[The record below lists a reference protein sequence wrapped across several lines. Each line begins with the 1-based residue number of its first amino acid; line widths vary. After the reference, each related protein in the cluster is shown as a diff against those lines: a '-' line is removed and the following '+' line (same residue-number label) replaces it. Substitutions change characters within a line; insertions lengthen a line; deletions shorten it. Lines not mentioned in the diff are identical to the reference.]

1 MPRSSPFTQLWS
13 RLAQINGPR
22 RADLHVHTTASD
34 GEYTPSQVV
43 LLARQAELA
52 AVAVTDHDTLAA
64 VEEARAFALS
74 LSKQDIEVVP
84 GVEITTAFGGR
95 ELHLLGYF
103 VRTDDSELAR
113 ELAKLCVR
121 RRERFRDY
129 LAKLAD
135 DGRGIPEDRAKLVEE
150 STASLGRR
158 HVAGLLVACGIART
172 RDEAFGRYVHRL
184 HGRILPKLL
193 LPIDRAIALVCDAG
207 GVTSL
212 AHPPADLTDVDFRV
226 LRDFGLDAL
235 EAEYAWKR
243 SSASSRL
250 REAAGRLGML
260 VTGGSDCH
268 GPDPAHRRIGSDSI
282 TSEQFEQLRERAAR
296 RD

>member
-1 MPRSSPFTQLWS
+1 MPRTSPFTQLWS
-13 RLAQINGPR
+13 RLAQLHGPR

-43 LLARQAELA
+43 LLAQQAGLA

-64 VEEARAFALS
+64 VDEARAFAQS
-74 LSKQDIEVVP
+74 LPKSDIEVVP

-103 VRTDDSELAR
+103 VRTTDSDLTR
-113 ELAKLCVR
+113 ELAKLCER
-121 RRERFRDY
+121 RRERFHDY
-129 LAKLAD
+129 MAKLAD
-135 DGRGIPEDRAKLVEE
+135 DGRGIPEDRARLVAE

-158 HVAGLLVACGIART
+158 HVAGLLVASGIART
-172 RDEAFGRYVHRL
+172 RDEAFGRFVHRL
-184 HGRILPKLL
+184 HSRVLPKQL
-193 LPIDRAIALVCDAG
+193 LPIDAAIQLVRAAG

-212 AHPPADLTDVDFRV
+212 AHPPADLTDDDFRT

-243 SSASSRL
+243 SSVSGRL
-250 REAAGRLGML
+250 REAAARLGML

-268 GPDPAHRRIGSDSI
+268 GPDPSHRRIGSESI
-282 TSEQFEQLRERAAR
+282 TTDQFEQLRDRATGR
-296 RD
+296 E

>member
-13 RLAQINGPR
+13 RLAVLNGPR

-43 LLARQAELA
+43 LLAQQTALA

-64 VEEARAFALS
+64 VEEARTFALT
-74 LSKQDIEVVP
+74 LPKRDIEVVP

-103 VRTDDSELAR
+103 VRTCESELTR
-113 ELAKLCVR
+113 ELAALCER

-135 DGRGIPEDRAKLVEE
+135 DGRHVPEDRAKLLEQ

-158 HVAGLLVACGIART
+158 HVAALLVACGIAKT

-184 HGRILPKLL
+184 HARILPKKS
-193 LPIDRAIALVCDAG
+193 LPIGDAIQLVRAAG

-212 AHPPADLTDVDFRV
+212 AHPPADLTDDDFRT
-226 LRDFGLDAL
+226 LRDVGLDAL

-243 SSASSRL
+243 SSASARL
-250 REAAGRLGML
+250 REAASRLGML

-268 GPDPAHRRIGSDSI
+268 GPDPAHRRIGSEAVATD
-282 TSEQFEQLRERAAR
+282 QFEKLRELAATR
-296 RD
+296 G

>member
-13 RLAQINGPR
+13 RLAVLNGPR

-52 AVAVTDHDTLAA
+52 AVAITDHDTLAS
-64 VEEARAFALS
+64 VEEARAFAQS
-74 LSKQDIEVVP
+74 LPKQDIEVVP
-84 GVEITTAFGGR
+84 GVEISTAFDGR

-103 VRTDDSELAR
+103 VRTDDSPLLTA
-113 ELAKLCVR
+113 LAKVCEA

-135 DGRGIPEDRAKLVEE
+135 DGRAIPADRAKLVEV

-158 HVAGLLVACGIART
+158 HVAGLLVSCGIART
-172 RDEAFGRYVHRL
+172 RDEAFGRFIHRL
-184 HGRILPKLL
+184 HGRVLPKQL
-193 LPIDRAIALVCDAG
+193 LPIEEAIALVRAAG

-212 AHPPADLTDVDFRV
+212 AHPPAEMGDAEFRR

-235 EAEYAWKR
+235 ESEYAWKR
-243 SSASSRL
+243 SSPAVRL
-250 REAAGRLGML
+250 REAAAQLGML

-282 TSEQFEQLRERAAR
+282 TSEQFEKLRERAAR